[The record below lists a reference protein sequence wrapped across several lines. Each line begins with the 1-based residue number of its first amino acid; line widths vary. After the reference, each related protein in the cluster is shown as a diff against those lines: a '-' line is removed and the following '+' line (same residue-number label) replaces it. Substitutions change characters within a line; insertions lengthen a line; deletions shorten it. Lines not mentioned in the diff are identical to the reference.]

1 MADVLADVVAT
12 YTLIDSRYVPLRAAC
27 TTPQQQTDLESQ
39 YSAAQKAWC
48 ACENKM
54 LEDDDAEVA
63 ALSEKLKAAN
73 TKVDRS
79 TRELAEMSAV
89 LNDITEAVTTGAQIV
104 AKIPA

>member
-1 MADVLADVVAT
+1 MADALADVVAT

-27 TTPQQQTDLESQ
+27 TTDQQRTDLENQ

-63 ALSEKLKAAN
+63 ALSKELKAAN

-79 TRELAEMSAV
+79 TKELTDMSAA
-89 LNDITEAVTTGAQIV
+89 LNDIAEAVATGAQIV
-104 AKIPA
+104 TKIPV